1 MSVFIDYS
9 KAFETIQHEALI
21 KKLANLNLSNSSIK
35 IILSYLRNRQ
45 QYVRLDNKKSS
56 YQPIYFGVAQGSIY
70 DPDLFNIYV
79 SSLSSCLKYNFAPV
93 LFNIY
98 VSSLS
103 SCLKYNF
110 IKYVDGTSLYLSN
123 FIRNIQSTISINE
136 TEIKNLNTWSE
147 NNGLVFNNDE
157 LLSVLFTSKR
167 TVYDQSYLIKSNG
180 KSIKQKPTAK
190 LLGITFDWN
199 LTCNEHINILTKLT
213 YGVLRLLE
221 SFKRFKSFPTR
232 KCPAESLVL

>member
-79 SSLSSCLKYNFAPV
+79 SSLSSCLKYNF
-93 LFNIY
+93 
-98 VSSLS
+98 
-103 SCLKYNF
+103 

-123 FIRNIQSTISINE
+123 FIRNIQSTISIIE

-190 LLGITFDWN
+190 LLGITFD
-199 LTCNEHINILTKLT
+199 
-213 YGVLRLLE
+213 
-221 SFKRFKSFPTR
+221 
-232 KCPAESLVL
+232 